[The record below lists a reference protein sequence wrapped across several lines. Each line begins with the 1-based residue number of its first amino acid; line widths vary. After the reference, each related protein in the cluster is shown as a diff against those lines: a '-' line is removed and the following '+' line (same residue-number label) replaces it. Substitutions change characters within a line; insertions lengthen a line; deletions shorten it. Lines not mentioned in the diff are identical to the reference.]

1 MSRCP
6 AGIQDRITASF
17 VALTSLCVNPLP
29 PCVSAAT
36 LLPPGQQAGAL
47 LLGVVNVVGVI
58 TLSTLLVDP
67 VAKLALYRQGLG
79 FILGLLPYLQTYA
92 AAFFALPALR
102 LFVDGRRNA
111 AIEDRNDNRV
121 EVRPAF
127 GVLLCVLVRVLE
139 ACQGQLAT
147 LQWANPVVRAYAEWC
162 WLAANPCSSLSLRMR
177 CSSCECHAVHD
188 IDMALF

>member
-1 MSRCP
+1 
-6 AGIQDRITASF
+6 
-17 VALTSLCVNPLP
+17 VALTALCGYLLP

-36 LLPPGQQAGAL
+36 RWPPGQQAGAL

-111 AIEDRNDNRV
+111 AIEGRNDNRV
-121 EVRPAF
+121 EVRPASD
-127 GVLLCVLVRVLE
+127 VLLCSFLV
-139 ACQGQLAT
+139 G
-147 LQWANPVVRAYAEWC
+147 
-162 WLAANPCSSLSLRMR
+162 
-177 CSSCECHAVHD
+177 
-188 IDMALF
+188 F